1 MTEEETTTEPAGTE
15 GDEQA
20 QLPPVDF
27 TSLISEFAMAASA
40 YLGQLQASET
50 DEVLVNLG
58 MGRRMIDTIELLK
71 EKTQGNLTAAESDFL
86 EGALYNLRM
95 AYVRASQKPA
105 SAPEAEASEEDTPDK
120 VLDAE
125 VVEGS

>member
-1 MTEEETTTEPAGTE
+1 
-15 GDEQA
+15 
-20 QLPPVDF
+20 
-27 TSLISEFAMAASA
+27 MAASA

-71 EKTQGNLTAAESDFL
+71 EKTMGNLTSAENDYL

-95 AYVRASQKPA
+95 VYVRAAQNPPPTPQPKVS
-105 SAPEAEASEEDTPDK
+105 EEEASDTG
-120 VLDAE
+120 LDAE
-125 VVEGS
+125 VVEKS